1 MIILKI
7 QIIKYKGGV
16 NTLIKEEKIINDISD
31 SKDIYMLDMLLD
43 EQKAQFYDHRNDTFF
58 VIDLEKYGL
67 LETINNDENNV
78 GNFYELPIQK

>member
-1 MIILKI
+1 
-7 QIIKYKGGV
+7 
-16 NTLIKEEKIINDISD
+16 
-31 SKDIYMLDMLLD
+31 MLDMLLD
-43 EQKAQFYDHRNDTFF
+43 EQKAQFYDHINDTFF

>member
-1 MIILKI
+1 M
-7 QIIKYKGGV
+7 
-16 NTLIKEEKIINDISD
+16 IKEEKIINDISD

-78 GNFYELPIQK
+78 GNLYELPIQK

>member
-1 MIILKI
+1 M
-7 QIIKYKGGV
+7 
-16 NTLIKEEKIINDISD
+16 IKEEKIINDISD
-31 SKDIYMLDMLLD
+31 SKDIYMLNMLLD
-43 EQKAQFYDHRNDTFF
+43 EQKVQFYDHRNNTFF

>member
-1 MIILKI
+1 M
-7 QIIKYKGGV
+7 
-16 NTLIKEEKIINDISD
+16 IKEEKIINDISD

-43 EQKAQFYDHRNDTFF
+43 EQKAQFYDHINDTFF

>member
-1 MIILKI
+1 M
-7 QIIKYKGGV
+7 
-16 NTLIKEEKIINDISD
+16 IKEEILINNISD

-58 VIDLEKYGL
+58 IIHLEKYGL

-78 GNFYELPIQK
+78 GNLYELPIQK